1 MAAVPQSI
9 QVLIADYLKK
19 LGNQIKI
26 QKAILF
32 GSYAKQQF
40 NSESDIDLAVFSDD
54 FIGMEPIDRFRLL
67 FLMTIDYGVDLQP
80 LAFTTNDLL
89 EPDGI
94 VKEIIDT
101 GVEIAITNF

>member
-1 MAAVPQSI
+1 MATVPQSI
-9 QVLIADYLKK
+9 QEVIVDYLNRV
-19 LGNQIKI
+19 GNQIKI

-32 GSYAKQQF
+32 GSYARQQF

-67 FLMTIDYGVDLQP
+67 FLTATDYGVDLQP

-89 EPDGI
+89 EPDGL
-94 VKEIIDT
+94 VKEIINT
-101 GVEIAITNF
+101 GVEIAISN